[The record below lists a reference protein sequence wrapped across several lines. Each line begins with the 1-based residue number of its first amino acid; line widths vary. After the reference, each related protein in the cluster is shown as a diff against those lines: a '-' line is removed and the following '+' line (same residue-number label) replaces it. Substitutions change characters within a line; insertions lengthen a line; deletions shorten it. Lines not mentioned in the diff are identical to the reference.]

1 MTTLYRH
8 LLEKQGNPKIPKST
22 TSLDK
27 HHLLGDQDK
36 PQGTFPTR
44 AVSGIPQDLVWE
56 LSLFAVGGRSVSL
69 FNRSTARSD
78 RSVAEFNLGRR
89 GCRRVVFHPSFCE
102 RRKKKD
108 PSLIFVAA
116 RRAVGE
122 LLSGNPI
129 LCPWRVV
136 VLPGKYKYKYKI
148 FVHGV
153 LPGKYKKNIS
163 TNTNNLPMA
172 SGPQKIQI

>member
-1 MTTLYRH
+1 MAL
-8 LLEKQGNPKIPKST
+8 
-22 TSLDK
+22 
-27 HHLLGDQDK
+27 
-36 PQGTFPTR
+36 
-44 AVSGIPQDLVWE
+44 
-56 LSLFAVGGRSVSL
+56 SVSL
-69 FNRSTARSD
+69 FNRPTTRSD

-89 GCRRVVFHPSFCE
+89 GVGAAVLYSTLPSFCE

-148 FVHGV
+148 FTHDV
-153 LPGKYKKNIS
+153 LPGKHKHK
-163 TNTNNLPMA
+163 
-172 SGPQKIQI
+172 